1 MEHQKILNLLSE
13 TNDSKFVTRKW
24 NIVNDKP
31 KSNYEVTNE
40 ITYNTEIWKSNV
52 RDYNHAYILRRS
64 HITVVTAPVTQ
75 VAFKNCA
82 PFTKYI
88 TNEALDDAKDLDLVM
103 PMYIL
108 LEYSL
113 WLYS

>member
-108 LEYSL
+108 LKYSL

>member
-1 MEHQKILNLLSE
+1 MSQTH
-13 TNDSKFVTRKW
+13 DSKFVTRKW

>member
-13 TNDSKFVTRKW
+13 TNNSKFVTRKW

-52 RDYNHAYILRRS
+52 CDYNDAYILVRG
-64 HITVVTAPVTQ
+64 HVTVVA
-75 VAFKNCA
+75 
-82 PFTKYI
+82 
-88 TNEALDDAKDLDLVM
+88 ALAT
-103 PMYIL
+103 
-108 LEYSL
+108 
-113 WLYS
+113 